1 MRKFRYTG
9 AILALTSVLLAFLIT
24 GTLLVT
30 WQQRVML
37 IELQKAE
44 TSAEL
49 DLMADA
55 FYESL
60 LKSDYVTIRTFIER
74 WGSVHQE
81 FLLIRATAP
90 NGFVVGEF
98 QRTPGR
104 NARTIE
110 LDKTITLDGRLL
122 MTLSLTA
129 DLSKADMVVT
139 KLRNQLIA
147 GSVLFTAVLGIVLW
161 RSQRRMALA
170 PLEQEIELRQRAE
183 AALQHAHDGLEILVR
198 ERTAELARREE
209 HIRLLLDSTA
219 EGIYGVDTSGN
230 CTFCN
235 PSGLKML
242 GYGKEEDIIGRNMH
256 SLIHHQRPDG
266 SPYPEQDCRINNA
279 YRKNQGSHD
288 DSESF
293 WRADGTRF
301 PVEYWSYPIASKGA
315 VAGAVVTFFDITDR
329 QKLEAQLIQS
339 QKMEAIGTLA
349 GGVAHD
355 FNNILTAIIG
365 YGSILQRKM
374 DDADPLKTSVVNI
387 LESAQRAAR
396 LTKSLLTFGRKQAL
410 SPMPVDLNSVV
421 RRVEKLLLPLIG
433 EDVELASEL
442 SDADLIVQADAG
454 QLEQVLMNLATNAR
468 DAMPQGGCFTVRT
481 GQTTFDAEQARIHG
495 VPAAGSFAVL
505 SVSDTGSGMDEA
517 TRLKIFEPFFTTK
530 EVGRGTGLG
539 LAIAYGIIRQH
550 NGTISVYSEI
560 GKGTTFI
567 IYLPL
572 LQRPAAEEQLPR
584 SDTSAARGTET
595 ILIAEDDK
603 MVLALM
609 RSLLEEYGYRVLE
622 ALDGEQAVRVFSEN
636 RDRIQLIILDT
647 IMPKMNGKQA
657 LSAIKAVHP
666 DVKALF
672 MSGYTADIISRQG
685 LVDRGYDLMQK
696 PIAPMELLARVR
708 KAIDS

>member
-9 AILALTSVLLAFLIT
+9 AIIVLTSVLLAFLIS

-30 WQQRVML
+30 WQQRVALM
-37 IELQKAE
+37 EMAKNE

-55 FYESL
+55 FHESL

-74 WGSVHQE
+74 WGTAHQE

-90 NGFVVGEF
+90 NGFVVGEH
-98 QRTPGR
+98 QRTPAN
-104 NARTIE
+104 NARTID
-110 LDKTITLDGRLL
+110 LNKTIMQDGRHL
-122 MTLSLTA
+122 MSLSLTA
-129 DLSKADMVVT
+129 DLSKADAVIT
-139 KLRNQLIA
+139 QLRNRLIA
-147 GSVLFTAVLGIVLW
+147 GSVLFTIILGTVLW

-170 PLEQEIELRQRAE
+170 PLEHEIELRQRAE
-183 AALQHAHDGLEILVR
+183 EALQHAHDGLEILVR

-209 HIRLLLDSTA
+209 RIRLLLESTA

-235 PSGLKML
+235 PAGRRML
-242 GYGKEEDIIGRNMH
+242 GYGKEEDLIGRNMH

-266 SPYPEQDCRINNA
+266 SPYPEQDCRIYNA
-279 YRKNQGSHD
+279 YQDKQGCHGD
-288 DSESF
+288 DEVF
-293 WRADGTRF
+293 WRADGTSF
-301 PVEYWSYPIASKGA
+301 PVEYWSYPIISKGA
-315 VAGAVVTFFDITDR
+315 IVGAVVTFIDITDR
-329 QKLEAQLIQS
+329 RRIEAQLIQS

-374 DDADPLKTSVVNI
+374 SDADPLKASVVNI

-396 LTKSLLTFGRKQAL
+396 LTRSLLTFGRKQSL
-410 SPMPVDLNSVV
+410 VPVPVDLNSIV

-433 EDVELASEL
+433 EDIELAAEL

-454 QLEQVLMNLATNAR
+454 QLEQVLMNLAANAR
-468 DAMPQGGCFTVRT
+468 DAMPQGGNFSIRT
-481 GQTTFDAEQARIHG
+481 ERTAFDAEQARIHG

-505 SVSDTGSGMDEA
+505 SVSDTGSGMDQA

-539 LAIAYGIIRQH
+539 LAMAYGIIRQH
-550 NGTISVYSEI
+550 NGTISVYSEP
-560 GKGTTFI
+560 GKGATFK

-572 LQRPAAEEQLPR
+572 LQRSSQEEQPPR
-584 SDTSAARGTET
+584 SEASGARGTET
-595 ILIAEDDK
+595 ILVAEDDK
-603 MVLALM
+603 MVLTLM
-609 RSLLEEYGYRVLE
+609 RSVLEEHGYRVLE
-622 ALDGEQAVRVFSEN
+622 AQDGEQAVRVFSEN
-636 RDRIQLIILDT
+636 RDRIQLVILDT

-657 LSAIKAVHP
+657 LSAIKALHP

-672 MSGYTADIISRQG
+672 MSGYTADVISRQG
-685 LVDRGYDLMQK
+685 LVDQGFDLMQK
-696 PIAPMELLARVR
+696 PIAPVELLARVR
-708 KAIDS
+708 KALDS

>member
-9 AILALTSVLLAFLIT
+9 AIIVLTSVLLAFLIS

-30 WQQRVML
+30 WQQRVALM
-37 IELQKAE
+37 EMAKNE

-55 FYESL
+55 FHESL

-74 WGSVHQE
+74 WGTAHQE

-90 NGFVVGEF
+90 NGFVVGEH
-98 QRTPGR
+98 QRTPAN
-104 NARTIE
+104 NARTID
-110 LDKTITLDGRLL
+110 LNKTIMQDGRHL
-122 MTLSLTA
+122 MSLSLTA
-129 DLSKADMVVT
+129 DLSKADAVIT
-139 KLRNQLIA
+139 QLRNRLIA
-147 GSVLFTAVLGIVLW
+147 GSVLFTIILGTVLW

-170 PLEQEIELRQRAE
+170 PLEHEIELRQRAE
-183 AALQHAHDGLEILVR
+183 EALQHAHDGLEILVR

-209 HIRLLLDSTA
+209 RIRLLLESTA

-235 PSGLKML
+235 PAGRRML
-242 GYGKEEDIIGRNMH
+242 GYGKEEDLIGRNMH

-266 SPYPEQDCRINNA
+266 SPYPEQDCRIYNA
-279 YRKNQGSHD
+279 YQDKQGCHGD
-288 DSESF
+288 DEVF
-293 WRADGTRF
+293 WRADGASF
-301 PVEYWSYPIASKGA
+301 PVEYWSYPIISKGA
-315 VAGAVVTFFDITDR
+315 IVGAVVTFIDITDR
-329 QKLEAQLIQS
+329 RRIEAQLIQS

-374 DDADPLKTSVVNI
+374 SDADPLKASVVNI

-396 LTKSLLTFGRKQAL
+396 LTRNLLTFGRKQSL
-410 SPMPVDLNSVV
+410 VPVPVDLNSIV

-433 EDVELASEL
+433 EDIELAAEL

-454 QLEQVLMNLATNAR
+454 QLEQVLMNLAANAR
-468 DAMPQGGCFTVRT
+468 DAMPQGGNFSIRT
-481 GQTTFDAEQARIHG
+481 ERTAFDAEQARIHG

-505 SVSDTGSGMDEA
+505 SVSDTGSGMDQA

-539 LAIAYGIIRQH
+539 LAMAYGIIRQH
-550 NGTISVYSEI
+550 NGTISVYSEP
-560 GKGTTFI
+560 GKGATFK

-572 LQRPAAEEQLPR
+572 LQRSSQEEQPPR
-584 SDTSAARGTET
+584 SEASGARGTET
-595 ILIAEDDK
+595 ILVAEDDK
-603 MVLALM
+603 MVLTLM
-609 RSLLEEYGYRVLE
+609 RSVLEEHGYRVLE
-622 ALDGEQAVRVFSEN
+622 AQDGEQAVRVFSEN
-636 RDRIQLIILDT
+636 RDRIQLVILDT

-657 LSAIKAVHP
+657 LSAIKALHP

-672 MSGYTADIISRQG
+672 MSGYTADVISRQG
-685 LVDRGYDLMQK
+685 LVDQGFDLMQK
-696 PIAPMELLARVR
+696 PIAPVELLARVR
-708 KAIDS
+708 KALDS